1 MAFGFGSDI
10 TVIRGVTM
18 RFLKQAFVIPIIV
31 LAFAFPLSERAKA
44 DIPDETFE
52 VLGLDPQGDPAELYD
67 ALEWRYHDPEEGAG
81 EGSLSDFWDPIL
93 FSKYTN
99 PNAFYE
105 PPDKGKGSGRQGCV
119 ECHEKDTPGHTMAW
133 KTSVHANLNAI
144 RNLEPDDVRFYKKA
158 KLKKIEGNLVALGLL
173 EEEQI
178 LSEVSCM
185 DCHVEILRAG
195 NADHKRDL
203 RMPDAAVC
211 GTCHLQEFAERESER
226 DTLNWPQG
234 QWPAGRPSHALDYH
248 GVVEMAM
255 WAALTEREIAEGC
268 VSCHSVQNKC
278 DGCHT
283 RHTFSAAEARKPE
296 SCATCHNGIA
306 HNEFEN
312 YMLSKHGS
320 IYQTSGHKWNWEAR
334 LEDAYVKGGQ
344 TAPTCATC
352 HFEFLGK
359 FGHNVVRKVR
369 WGFTPTPEIADN
381 LSDGWFGERKEAW
394 IATCSGCH
402 SESFARA
409 YQNMADD
416 AIIAGL
422 SVQQKAQKIVG
433 QLHADL
439 MLVGQGTNRSMP
451 PEPVEDGA
459 GEFFQMFIADGN
471 NPSAVEV
478 EHTRG
483 CRNDLN
489 QLYKAVMHASPGGWA
504 YSQGWTGLVD
514 CYARIMDA
522 NTQLREISEI
532 KTKLAEVVK
541 KTELS
546 FLEID
551 SNFERA
557 SIGGVGGALMLVG
570 LVGLLSRRRKTDLP
584 YEGDN

>member
-1 MAFGFGSDI
+1 MWFNDKMFLGLALVSLLI
-10 TVIRGVTM
+10 PMMSATVG
-18 RFLKQAFVIPIIV
+18 
-31 LAFAFPLSERAKA
+31 A

-52 VLGLDPQGDPAELYD
+52 VLGLDRDGDPADLYD

-81 EGSLSDFWDPIL
+81 EGSHADFWDPIL

-99 PNAFYE
+99 PTSFYE

-133 KTSVHANLNAI
+133 KQSVHANLNQI
-144 RNLEPDDVRFYKKA
+144 RNLEASDVRFYKKE
-158 KLKKIEGNLVALGLL
+158 KLKSVERNLVALGLL
-173 EEEQI
+173 EEGQI

-185 DCHVEILRAG
+185 DCHVEILRVG

-226 DTLNWPQG
+226 DTLNWPQE
-234 QWPAGRPSHALDYH
+234 QWPPGRPSHALDYH
-248 GVVEMAM
+248 GVVELAT
-255 WAALTEREIAEGC
+255 WAALTSREIAEGC
-268 VSCHSVQNKC
+268 VSCHSTQNKC

-296 SCATCHNGIA
+296 ACATCHNGIA

-312 YMLSKHGS
+312 FMLSKHGS
-320 IYQTSGHKWNWEAR
+320 IYQTSGHQWDWEAR

-344 TAPTCATC
+344 TAPTCASC
-352 HFEFLGK
+352 HFEFRGK
-359 FGHNVVRKVR
+359 YGHNVVRKVR
-369 WGFTPTPEIADN
+369 WGFMPTPDIADN
-381 LSDGWFGERKEAW
+381 LQDGWFEQRKEAW
-394 IATCSGCH
+394 IGTCSACH

-416 AIIAGL
+416 GIKAGL
-422 SVQQKAQKIVG
+422 SVQQKAIHVIEK
-433 QLHADL
+433 LHTDHL
-439 MLVGQGTNRSMP
+439 LVGQDKKRPLP
-451 PEPVEDGA
+451 PKPLEDGV

-478 EHTRG
+478 EHARG

-504 YSQGWTGLVD
+504 YSEGWSSLVE
-514 CYARIMDA
+514 CYARVMDA
-522 NTQLREISEI
+522 DTRSREIADI
-532 KTKLAEVVK
+532 KTKLAN
-541 KTELS
+541 
-546 FLEID
+546 LEENAEFSLLDIN
-551 SNFERA
+551 SNVQRA
-557 SIGGVGGALMLVG
+557 SIGGLGGSLMLIG
-570 LVGLLSRRRKTDLP
+570 MAGLLFSRRKTGTSVSGAD
-584 YEGDN
+584 

>member
-1 MAFGFGSDI
+1 MC
-10 TVIRGVTM
+10 
-18 RFLKQAFVIPIIV
+18 FLKQVFISLTLSLLFVATIWGG
-31 LAFAFPLSERAKA
+31 ANA
-44 DIPDETFE
+44 DIPQETFD

-99 PNAFYE
+99 PTAFYE

-133 KTSVHANLNAI
+133 KTSVHANLNEI
-144 RNLEPDDVRFYKKA
+144 RNLEPGDVRFYKKA
-158 KLKKIEGNLVALGLL
+158 KLKQIETNLVALGIL

-185 DCHVEILRAG
+185 DCHVEILRVG

-226 DTLNWPQG
+226 DTLNWPQE

-255 WAALTEREIAEGC
+255 WAALSSREIAEGC

-312 YMLSKHGS
+312 FMLSKHGS
-320 IYQTSGHKWNWEAR
+320 IYQTSGHEWNWEAR

-344 TAPTCATC
+344 TAPTCASC
-352 HFEFLGK
+352 HFEFRGK

-369 WGFTPTPEIADN
+369 WGFSPTPEIADN
-381 LSDGWFGERKEAW
+381 LSDTWFGERKEAW
-394 IATCSGCH
+394 IGTCSGCH

-409 YQNMADD
+409 YQDMADD
-416 AIIAGL
+416 GIIAGL
-422 SVQQKAQKIVG
+422 SIQQKAQGVVEK
-433 QLHADL
+433 LHSDL
-439 MLVGQGTNRSMP
+439 MLVGQASNRTAP
-451 PEPVEDGA
+451 PDPVIDGS

-471 NPSAVEV
+471 NPTTVEI
-478 EHTRG
+478 EHARG

-489 QLYKAVMHASPGGWA
+489 KLYKAVMHANPGGWA
-504 YSQGWTGLVD
+504 YSEGWTGLVE
-514 CYARIMDA
+514 CYARIMDE
-522 NTQLREISEI
+522 NTQLREIAEI
-532 KTKLAEVVK
+532 KQKLAQILE
-541 KTELS
+541 KTDLS
-546 FLEID
+546 LLEID
-551 SNFERA
+551 SAVERA
-557 SIGGVGGALMLVG
+557 SIGGLGGALMLVG
-570 LVGLLSRRRKTDLP
+570 MAGLFSRRRKMKNSD
-584 YEGDN
+584 EGAEH